1 MCGRF
6 TLHTSRSDLQ
16 LAFEGF
22 VFTDEVEP
30 RYNIAPTLDILVVAN
45 DGKREVRQAR
55 WGLIPGWAKDPRVGS
70 RMINARSETLAQKPA
85 FREAYRNRRCLVIAD
100 GFYEWRKEPEG
111 GKTPIYIQLRDG
123 RPFAF
128 AGLWARW
135 RPESGEPVTSCTI
148 VTTAPNDLMA
158 TIHNRMPVI
167 LPPSAYDLWLGP
179 DTDEPEVLNGLLVP
193 FPQEDMVVRP
203 VTQRVNSVR
212 NEGAECI
219 AVPPPAR
226 GNAQIGQLTLLLDDS
241 IGGTS

>member
-6 TLHTSRSDLQ
+6 TLHTSQADLQ

-22 VFTDEVEP
+22 VFPDEVEP

-45 DGKREVRQAR
+45 GGRREVRQAR
-55 WGLIPGWAKDPRVGS
+55 WGLIPGWVKDPRIGS
-70 RMINARSETLAQKPA
+70 RMINARAETLAQKFA
-85 FREAYRNRRCLVIAD
+85 FRDAYRNRRCLVIAD

-111 GKTPIYIQLRDG
+111 GKTPIYIQLQGG

-135 RPESGEPVTSCTI
+135 HPEAGEPVTSCTI
-148 VTTAPNDLMA
+148 VTTTPNDLMA
-158 TIHNRMPVI
+158 SIHDRMPVI
-167 LPPSAYDLWLGP
+167 LPPSAYDLWLDP

-203 VTQRVNSVR
+203 VTRHVNSVR

-219 AVPPPAR
+219 ATPPDAGGDDPV
-226 GNAQIGQLTLLLDDS
+226 GQLTLL
-241 IGGTS
+241 